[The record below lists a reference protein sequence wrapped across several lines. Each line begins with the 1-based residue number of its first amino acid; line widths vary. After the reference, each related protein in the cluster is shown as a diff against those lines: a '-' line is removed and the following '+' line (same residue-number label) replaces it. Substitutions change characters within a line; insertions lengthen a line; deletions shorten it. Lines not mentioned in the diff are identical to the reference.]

1 MITKKLWLSVFCL
14 ALFLFAPAVASEPET
29 TATPEQ
35 SEKSSPTKPKNR
47 NDSLRAL
54 AKHLGLG
61 EGSAIADIG
70 AGGGRDMQLFA
81 EIVGETGT
89 VLAQEIVESKVKLIE
104 KKAKE
109 SKLSQVRAIHGRDND
124 PRLPAASADMAF
136 MHYVYH
142 HFAKPREML
151 RGLWKSLKPGGYLV
165 VVDKQR
171 GTLTD
176 WVARETRAKK
186 HHWTSETTVV
196 REAREEGFVYVE
208 CVEDCWHGKDEF
220 VLVFQRPQGL
230 EKPGCD
236 PDAFLP
242 LDLEEA
248 CRAILPS
255 GAPCQRPVIIAL
267 GEGRKLIA
275 PITEKASSGQA
286 VEIVLEEWATQK
298 EERPLLPDGVSLPSV
313 LTEKGDPKL
322 GPEPIDAV
330 FFLDSYH
337 LLFHQETLL
346 AKLHERLSAGGCVYV
361 LDRAAKEPLAR
372 REASHRRKVS
382 PETVKQEMAQAG
394 FVLSRECPP
403 PAADRLLLVFNKAQP
418 DETAPQSDPPVG
430 EK

>member
-1 MITKKLWLSVFCL
+1 MISKKLWLLVFCTSVL
-14 ALFLFAPAVASEPET
+14 VIAPAVASEPKT

-54 AKHLGLG
+54 TKHLGLG
-61 EGSAIADIG
+61 EGAAIADVG
-70 AGGGRDMQLFA
+70 AGGGRDMQVFA
-81 EIVGETGT
+81 EIVGKTGT

-109 SKLSQVRAIHGRDND
+109 NKLSQVRAIHGRDND
-124 PRLPAASADMAF
+124 PRLPAASADLAF
-136 MHYVYH
+136 THYVYH

-171 GTLTD
+171 GTLSD

-208 CVEDCWHGKDEF
+208 CAEDCWHGKDEF
-220 VLVFQRPQGL
+220 VLVFQRPQGS
-230 EKPGCD
+230 EKPGSD

-242 LDLEEA
+242 LDQEEA
-248 CRAILPS
+248 CRSVLPP
-255 GAPCQRPVIIAL
+255 GLACQRPVIIAL
-267 GEGRKLIA
+267 GEGRKLMA
-275 PITEKASSGQA
+275 PILERASSGQA

-298 EERPLLPDGVSLPSV
+298 EERPPLPAGVSLPSV

-337 LLFHQETLL
+337 LLFHQEALL
-346 AKLHERLSAGGCVYV
+346 AKLHERLSTGGCVYV

-372 REASHRRKVS
+372 REASHRRKIS

-394 FVLSRECPP
+394 FVFSREGLP

-418 DETAPQSDPPVG
+418 DETAPQNDPQVG